1 MAEHDGAITDWRKSS
16 TSGDGG
22 CVEVRIGAKHVH
34 VRDTKNRPK
43 AVLTFTHQEWCAF
56 VSGVR
61 LGEFDIPT
69 PDMPN

>member
-1 MAEHDGAITDWRKSS
+1 MAEHDGVIRGWRKSS
-16 TSGDGG
+16 TSGKSD
-22 CVEVRIGAKHVH
+22 CVEVRIGTKHVH
-34 VRDTKNRPK
+34 VRDTKNGSG